1 MNETLDI
8 VRDPPKLTRT
18 VLQWFVDRVGELDR
32 FRKMLDGR
40 DLTQVLTVAGPT
52 GIGKTWLCR
61 RLQGASDERAVPAFY
76 LDLGSGVAFQD
87 LWMVHRT
94 ALALGA
100 YRFEALNKAL
110 EEATEHH
117 VVVKVESSPA
127 SPELTIYGDLVVH
140 GDQAE
145 GPIIKNNIF
154 NLPEESPETRGLV
167 HRLANEAFF
176 QDLTRLGR
184 AEGVVL
190 LLDSYERVAEMPE
203 ARTWLQDELLR
214 RIGEGQ
220 LPGVHV
226 IMAGET
232 VPKFSSAWREIVAKL
247 SLDPLPAAEVR
258 KYLEHKRPTI
268 SEASVTRIYEV
279 TGGKPD
285 QVALIADYPGELP
298 NRLDKE
304 RLHEILVQGILRE
317 TEGPLPDTMR
327 VAAIPEWF
335 DIPLLGHLLDN
346 PDVVDERLSELRGYS
361 FVEEFERGRF
371 RFSPKARHALLET
384 WDRQRQALG
393 ELHERAA
400 RHFDERALRAVSD
413 QQRWEFQRQAAGHWL
428 ERDERTGIERVRALF
443 QEAESGYALSECQW
457 LLTRAKA
464 VEGLQAPTQSWLRHL
479 KGRLALARNEFKKS
493 SDLLGAVLN
502 ETEAG
507 SELFALTNLSLGQ
520 LAAEQGKWD
529 AAIEYYE
536 ESRRYFSGQQDPAGD
551 GRVMLA
557 LGDVHLRQARALGGP
572 MRPTLFQGKVGWRF
586 IQAIPALL
594 VALPFV
600 VFARLIRRW
609 RLPPLHHGMNYRNW
623 TLARLLLTAEQWF
636 SEALSCFTSA
646 GLEELIPDAQLG
658 LAQTYYRLGW
668 WHDAGIL
675 FDRVLHSRPV
685 SSSAY
690 WQAQVRKDLAEMEL
704 RTGDRDQAIKELKR
718 SLRTF
723 KGYEDIQSQAET
735 WALLGQGWLEKG
747 WFERGLTLMR
757 ASLNGFSCV
766 GVPLGIGYALHI
778 LRRWVLRSEPTP
790 EQVERVEQVIDKTRV
805 KAYLPRMP
813 DRLAAVM
820 EMGASAGLL
829 LLALGGIILLGLGL
843 LTPVAEIYAYLLS
856 AGTVLRLLGW
866 LIVAIWIFIL
876 VYGAIGLGLI
886 VWGARQKLKPE
897 RLDRVVTTDE
907 SISRVPYVGKERT
920 KLGWRD
926 VQTTVSVDRML
937 WRTAIPLLSEFW
949 LFGPEAEIE
958 IPATMGWYQELRRDI
973 EDHLQ
978 QQSVPPIQRR
988 LDLHIFRS
996 WLGLCFAVSPVLI
1009 ALSSVLI
1016 WNLIELPLPV
1026 DWAAWLGIAALFLGM
1041 IALVAGPYWWLVLHP
1056 LWVRYHLAPRSW
1068 SPVVA
1073 GLSGLVLTGFAFVLR
1088 QQHPFFPIRNWLE
1101 WTLHPLGYVLLIVA
1115 PLWVLTAREKARLY
1129 TGRGKAAYR
1138 RWQRALAAI
1147 LLAAAVG
1154 LVVLF
1159 VRNEWIPYLPIF
1171 QATSAFNR
1179 ADYEG
1184 TIRHSS
1190 QAVTMN
1196 PNLADGYYARAAA
1209 YSELGRYE
1217 LAVRDLSHLIDSGS
1231 AINADYYLFRARA
1244 YRALDSAEAACADLH
1259 AALNAERWGLSKQ
1272 WHERAMADWQEWN
1285 CDAIPIDREG
1295 DQDTTP

>member
-8 VRDPPKLTRT
+8 VRDPPKLSRT
-18 VLQWFVDRVGELDR
+18 VLQWFVDRVGELKR
-32 FRKMLDGR
+32 FREMLAGR

-61 RLQGASDERAVPAFY
+61 RLQGESDKHAVPAFY
-76 LDLGSGVAFQD
+76 LDFGSGVAFQD

-100 YRFEALNKAL
+100 FRFEALNKAL
-110 EEATEHH
+110 EGATEHR
-117 VVVKVESSPA
+117 VVVKVETSPA
-127 SPELTIYGDLVVH
+127 RPELTIYGDLVVH

-167 HRLANEAFF
+167 DQLANEAFF
-176 QDLTRLGR
+176 QDLARLGQ
-184 AEGVVL
+184 AEGAVL
-190 LLDSYERVAEMPE
+190 LFDSHERVAEMPE
-203 ARTWLQDELLR
+203 ARSWLQDELLR

-220 LPGVHV
+220 LPGVRV
-226 IMAGET
+226 IIAGET
-232 VPKFSSAWREIVAKL
+232 VPKFSSAWRDLVDDL

-258 KYLEHKRPTI
+258 RYLEHKRPTI

-279 TGGKPD
+279 TDGKPD

-298 NRLDKE
+298 DQLDKD

-317 TEGPLPDTMR
+317 TEGPVPETMR
-327 VAAIPEWF
+327 VAAVPEWF
-335 DIPLLGHLLDN
+335 DVSLLADLLDN
-346 PDVVDERLSELRGYS
+346 LGAVDERLSDLRVYS

-371 RFSPKARHALLET
+371 RFSPKAHHALLET
-384 WDRQRQALG
+384 WDGQRQALG

-400 RHFDERALRAVSD
+400 HHFDERARRAVSD
-413 QQRWEFQRQAAGHWL
+413 RQRREFQRQAAGHWL

-464 VEGLQAPTQSWLRHL
+464 VEGLQLLTKSWLRYL
-479 KGRLALARNEFKKS
+479 EGRLALARNEFEKS
-493 SDLLGAVLN
+493 TELLETVLN
-502 ETEAG
+502 EIEAG

-529 AAIEYYE
+529 TAIEYYE

-551 GRVMLA
+551 GRVMLS

-572 MRPTLFQGKVGWRF
+572 MQPKVLQGKGGWRF
-586 IQAIPALL
+586 VQAIPALL

-623 TLARLLLTAEQWF
+623 TLARLLLTTEQWF

-646 GLEELIPDAQLG
+646 GLEDLVPDAQLG

-675 FDRVLHSRPV
+675 FDRVLNSRPV

-690 WQAQVRKDLAEMEL
+690 WQAQVRKELAEMDL
-704 RTGDRDQAIKELKR
+704 RTGNRDPAIKELKR
-718 SLRTF
+718 SLKTF
-723 KGYEDIQSQAET
+723 KSYEDIQSQAGT

-747 WFERGLTLMR
+747 RFERGLTLLR

-766 GVPLGIGYALHI
+766 RDSLGIGNALHI
-778 LRRWVLRSEPTP
+778 LRRWVLGPDPTP
-790 EQVERVEQVIDKTRV
+790 EQVEKVEQVIATTRV

-820 EMGASAGLL
+820 EMAASAGLL
-829 LLALGGIILLGLGL
+829 LLALSGIILLGLGM

-856 AGTVLRLLGW
+856 AGTVLRLLGR
-866 LIVAIWIFIL
+866 LILAIWIFIL
-876 VYGAIGLGLI
+876 VFGAIGLVLI

-897 RLDRVVTTDE
+897 LDRVITTDK

-920 KLGWRD
+920 ILRWRD

-949 LFGPEAEIE
+949 LFSPEAEIE

-978 QQSVPPIQRR
+978 QQSVQPTRRR

-1041 IALVAGPYWWLVLHP
+1041 IALIAGPYWWLVLHP
-1056 LWVRYHLAPRSW
+1056 LWVHYHLAPRSW

-1138 RWQRALAAI
+1138 RWQRALAAV

-1154 LVVLF
+1154 LAVLF

-1179 ADYEG
+1179 ADYEE
-1184 TIRHSS
+1184 TIHHSS

-1196 PNLADGYYARAAA
+1196 PNLADGYYVRAAA
-1209 YSELGRYE
+1209 YSELERYE

-1285 CDAIPIDREG
+1285 CDAIHID
-1295 DQDTTP
+1295 